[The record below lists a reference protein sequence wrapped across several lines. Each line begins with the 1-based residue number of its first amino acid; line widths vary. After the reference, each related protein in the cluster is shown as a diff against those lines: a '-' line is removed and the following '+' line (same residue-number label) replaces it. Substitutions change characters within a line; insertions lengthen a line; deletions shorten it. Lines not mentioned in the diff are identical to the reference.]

1 MLVMARPI
9 WLIAMGAALVAA
21 APAQAP
27 AVLAGIEPG
36 NWQLRELGS
45 GTTRA
50 LCITDPAS
58 LLQIEHGM
66 ADCSRRLID
75 DSPRAATVHYTCP
88 GAGHGRTV
96 LTLET
101 GRSLAL
107 ETQGID
113 HGAPFDLR
121 YQLTRTGACQSAR
134 K

>member
-1 MLVMARPI
+1 MDRPV
-9 WLIAMGAALVAA
+9 WLLAFGASLIAA
-21 APAQAP
+21 APAQTP
-27 AVLAGIEPG
+27 SVLGGIEPG
-36 NWQLRELGS
+36 NWQLRELGGGS
-45 GTTRA
+45 SRA

-58 LLQIEHGM
+58 LLQIQHGM
-66 ADCSRRLID
+66 ADCTRRLIE

-113 HGAPFDLR
+113 HGEPFDQR
-121 YQLTRTGACQSAR
+121 YQLTRTGACQAAAR
-134 K
+134 N